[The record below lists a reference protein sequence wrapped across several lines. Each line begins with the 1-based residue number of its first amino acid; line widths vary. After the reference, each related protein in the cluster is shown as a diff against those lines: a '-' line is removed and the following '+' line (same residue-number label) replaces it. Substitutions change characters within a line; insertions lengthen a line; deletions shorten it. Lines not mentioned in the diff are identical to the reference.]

1 MSPSHAT
8 APTAYVVVGD
18 VMVDQLAPLAGPLEA
33 GRDNPTHVRRELGGQ
48 AANSAAWL
56 AAISD
61 DASVHLI
68 GAVGD
73 DDNGMWVESTLTA
86 SGVRAHFER
95 MPAPTGQCFV
105 AITPDGER
113 TMFPDPGANT
123 SLGSTFLGRAIHS
136 IRDSP
141 TVPNRLHLHLSG
153 YLVARSPDIADA
165 AISKLNNA
173 DCVSIDTPS
182 LRLESGQ
189 RQRLFEMLTASH
201 LLFAN
206 GEEIAA
212 LAGEELRARDRLE
225 ESMVANLVAEFRVR
239 SGFSGVVVVKAGSH
253 GAYASSGSHW
263 LHTPAVST
271 TPIDTTGAGDAFA
284 AGFLAA
290 WTPGPND
297 ETGDAS
303 GLQAPLSAGAQVAA
317 QAVSRFGAGPTVG
330 RSSEREGMADASGE

>member
-95 MPAPTGQCFV
+95 TPAATGQCFV

-165 AISKLNNA
+165 AISKLNNG

-212 LAGEELRARDRLE
+212 LAGEELRTRDHLD
-225 ESMVANLVAEFRVR
+225 ESIVANLVAGFRVR

-253 GAYASSGSHW
+253 GAYASSASHW

-290 WTPGPND
+290 WRPTQGDMVPTD
-297 ETGDAS
+297 E
-303 GLQAPLSAGAQVAA
+303 LLSAALSSGSAVAA
-317 QAVSRFGAGPTVG
+317 RAVSQLGAGPTAGRPATQEGAVG
-330 RSSEREGMADASGE
+330 AGGH